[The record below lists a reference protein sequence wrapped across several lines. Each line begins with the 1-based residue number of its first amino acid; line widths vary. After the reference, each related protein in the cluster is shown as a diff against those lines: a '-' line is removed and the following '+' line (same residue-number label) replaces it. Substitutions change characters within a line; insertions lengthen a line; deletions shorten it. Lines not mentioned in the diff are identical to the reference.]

1 MLFQAP
7 DPRREREKERLKQ
20 RREAE
25 ERQRRAAASASAH
38 AKAASRRGGSA
49 ADSPLLALPEFILEF
64 ILFML
69 GAVAAAQLTCEHSA
83 FLGIFGRLFRGFRNL
98 EALEDSLSADAAT
111 VSQHLAGLQL
121 SCMLTWQSR
130 AASACG
136 RRRPSLAP
144 SPTG

>member
-1 MLFQAP
+1 
-7 DPRREREKERLKQ
+7 
-20 RREAE
+20 
-25 ERQRRAAASASAH
+25 
-38 AKAASRRGGSA
+38 
-49 ADSPLLALPEFILEF
+49 
-64 ILFML
+64 
-69 GAVAAAQLTCEHSA
+69 
-83 FLGIFGRLFRGFRNL
+83 
-98 EALEDSLSADAAT
+98 LSADAAT